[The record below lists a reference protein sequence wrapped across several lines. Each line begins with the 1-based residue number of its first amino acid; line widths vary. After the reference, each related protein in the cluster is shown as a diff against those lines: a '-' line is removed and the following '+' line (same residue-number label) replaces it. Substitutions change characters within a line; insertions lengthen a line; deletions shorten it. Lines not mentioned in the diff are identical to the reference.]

1 MADPGFTLIFVI
13 SIVAGFFGAMTG
25 LGGGVI
31 IVPALSF
38 LGVDIKVAI
47 AASMVSVIA
56 TSCSSAA
63 AYIRQGLVNLKVG
76 MYLEMFT
83 IVGAVIGASIT
94 LVSGQAFLFITFG
107 MVLIGAGISLF
118 VKQRFSPEPASAG
131 QQDRF
136 SRWLGLTG
144 GYKDRAEK
152 RIITYYPTRA
162 AVGGPLMIIAG
173 MIAGLLGI
181 GAGAFKVLVQDLAM
195 GLPTK
200 VSTSTSN
207 MIIGVTALAGSSVY
221 LAAGL
226 VDPMLVVPMIL
237 GVVVGALAGTL
248 LMVRTTNQTVRN
260 YFIVVVMIIGIDM
273 VFRGVS

>member
-1 MADPGFTLIFVI
+1 MAEPGFTLILLV
-13 SIVAGFFGAMTG
+13 SIIAGFFGAMTG
-25 LGGGVI
+25 LGGGTI
-31 IVPALSF
+31 IVPVLTF
-38 LGVDIKVAI
+38 LGVDIKLAI

-83 IVGAVIGASIT
+83 ILGAVVGASIT
-94 LVSGQAFLFITFG
+94 LVSGQNILYIIFG
-107 MVLIGAGISLF
+107 MVLVGAGVSLL
-118 VKQRFSPEPASAG
+118 VKQRYALKPATAES
-131 QQDRF
+131 QDRF
-136 SRWLGLTG
+136 SRWLGLG
-144 GYKDRAEK
+144 GRYYDRSEK
-152 RIITYYPTRA
+152 RTITYYPTRA
-162 AVGGPLMIIAG
+162 VIGGPLMVIAG

-226 VDPMLVVPMIL
+226 ISPTLAVPIIL

-248 LMVRTTNQTVRN
+248 LLVRTTNQMVRN

-273 VFRGVS
+273 IIRGLP

>member
-1 MADPGFTLIFVI
+1 MAEPGFTLIFLV
-13 SIVAGFFGAMTG
+13 SIIAGLFGAMTG
-25 LGGGVI
+25 LGGGTI
-31 IVPALSF
+31 IVPALTF

-63 AYIRQGLVNLKVG
+63 VYVRQGLVNLKVG

-83 IVGAVIGASIT
+83 ILGAVTGASIT
-94 LVSGQAFLFITFG
+94 LVSGQDVLFVAFG
-107 MVLIGAGISLF
+107 AVLIGAGIALF
-118 VKQRFSPEPASAG
+118 AKQRISPEPATADHR
-131 QQDRF
+131 DRF

-144 GYKDRAEK
+144 GYTDRAEK
-152 RIITYYPTRA
+152 RTIAYYPTRA
-162 AVGGPLMIIAG
+162 GLGGPLMVIAG
-173 MIAGLLGI
+173 MISGLLGI

-226 VDPMLVVPMIL
+226 VDPVLVVPVIL
-237 GVVVGALAGTL
+237 GVVIGALTGTFL
-248 LMVRTTNQTVRN
+248 LVRVTNQTVRN

-273 VFRGVS
+273 VIRGFP

>member
-1 MADPGFTLIFVI
+1 MAEPGFTLIFLV

-25 LGGGVI
+25 LGGGTI
-31 IVPALSF
+31 IVPVLTF
-38 LGVDIKVAI
+38 LGVDIKLAI

-83 IVGAVIGASIT
+83 ILGAVVGASIT
-94 LVSGQAFLFITFG
+94 LISGQNILYIIFG
-107 MVLIGAGISLF
+107 MVLIGAGVSLL
-118 VKQRFSPEPASAG
+118 VKQRYAPEPATAER
-131 QQDRF
+131 QDRF
-136 SRWLGLTG
+136 SRWLGLAG
-144 GYKDRAEK
+144 SYDDRSEK
-152 RIITYYPTRA
+152 RTITYYPTRA
-162 AVGGPLMIIAG
+162 AIGGPLMVIAG

-200 VSTSTSN
+200 ASTSTSN

-226 VDPMLVVPMIL
+226 ISPVLAVPIIL

-248 LMVRTTNQTVRN
+248 LLVRTTNQMVRN

-273 VFRGVS
+273 IIRGLP

>member
-1 MADPGFTLIFVI
+1 MADPGFSLIFFI

-25 LGGGVI
+25 LGGGTI
-31 IVPALSF
+31 IVPALTF
-38 LGVDIKVAI
+38 LGVDIKIAI

-63 AYIRQGLVNLKVG
+63 AYIRQGMVNLKVG
-76 MYLEMFT
+76 MFLEMFT
-83 IVGAVIGASIT
+83 ILGAVIGASIT
-94 LVSGQAFLFITFG
+94 LFSGQTILYIVFG
-107 MVLIGAGISLF
+107 LVLVGAGISLF
-118 VKQRFSPEPASAG
+118 AKQRLSPEPSSAG
-131 QQDRF
+131 HQDRF

-144 GYKDRAEK
+144 SYEDRAEK
-152 RIITYYPTRA
+152 RTITYYPTRA
-162 AVGGPLMIIAG
+162 AIGGPLMVLAGIIS
-173 MIAGLLGI
+173 GLLGI

-226 VDPMLVVPMIL
+226 VDPVLAIPIIL
-237 GVVVGALAGTL
+237 GVIVGALAGTL
-248 LMVRTTNQTVRN
+248 LLVRTSNQTVRN

-273 VFRGVS
+273 MIRGMS